1 MYRNDKCYGM
11 KIIDTFHNNAISLIL
26 LVLVIGGCASE
37 REVHQHHSVSADSSA
52 VALQHSGGVVQQ
64 QVNVDSIVESQLHR
78 LMAEYQAAQQEH
90 EITTETLTETIDS
103 LGRVI
108 RQQQR
113 TTDRTVSRQE
123 QLRRQEELQLVAQQW
138 HAELHRQD
146 SIWNDRL
153 DSVSKS
159 LRDSISTAISER
171 KGGAAAAIQTPM
183 EKIWQ
188 RLKWMTMGICL
199 MVVAGVILK
208 MKH

>member
-1 MYRNDKCYGM
+1 M
-11 KIIDTFHNNAISLIL
+11 
-26 LVLVIGGCASE
+26 LVIISGCASE

-64 QVNVDSIVESQLHR
+64 QVNVDSIVQSQLHR
-78 LMAEYQAAQQEH
+78 LMAEYQASQQEH

-113 TTDRTVSRQE
+113 TTDRTISKQE
-123 QLRRQEELQLVAQQW
+123 YERRQEELQQVAVQL
-138 HAELHRQD
+138 HAEMQRQD

-159 LRDSISTAISER
+159 LRDSISTAIIQR
-171 KGGAAAAIQTPM
+171 KGSAVSVQTPM
-183 EKIWQ
+183 EKIWL
-188 RLKWMTMGICL
+188 RVKWMALGMILIVAAGI
-199 MVVAGVILK
+199 ILK
-208 MKH
+208 IKH